1 MLLLRYHAAEA
12 STSHLSL
19 GRGLVL
25 ASCTIVHVCVTKKLL
40 AQLENTAL
48 QPSRAV
54 LLRSLQFK
62 MKMADFIF
70 FPSLACYSR
79 LGFEWELWV
88 V

>member
-1 MLLLRYHAAEA
+1 MQSEA

-48 QPSRAV
+48 QPSGAV

-62 MKMADFIF
+62 MEMADFF
-70 FPSLACYSR
+70 FFS
-79 LGFEWELWV
+79 
-88 V
+88 